1 MSDPALR
8 FAFDPFGEAVDLDCI
23 FMHKSFRRV
32 LAELA
37 ISRLSDREGVVCL
50 SGPAGVGKT
59 TLLAHLLAQ
68 PEAADGCL
76 AFVGNPRMTF
86 SGFLQ
91 NCAEGF
97 GLPSEFENPDGLLRG
112 LSALLVERSR
122 SGRASIVL
130 IDQAEA
136 LSRRFMQELVEF
148 SAWRRAGHRL
158 CHVAIAVRCGGD
170 GSLGPQF
177 QGFEAA
183 WRCDLKPMDSE
194 DVAGYMAHRL
204 ALAGLQLS
212 DAFTDE
218 AIDAIADISGGLPVA
233 INRAAARVLA
243 MRRLDLLRPITAD
256 EVRRAALEV
265 LPPPDAEEP
274 NTRLPEDLDARSR
287 LREVENLDLEVP
299 EPFAAERRF
308 SRIRRLAKRLMGR
321 GFDDSGRWIALGGLA
336 IVLALSALLLPRIF
350 TDEFGPTLTLERIS
364 DFWASEDEV
373 PSLPAAPA
381 SKRPTSERNA
391 EAVEIDDQAPV
402 VGRSPPGAPDGTA
415 PDISSA
421 KAVPP
426 PAPPLLQ
433 LAQVVGREDEPI
445 GLQLEIAPG
454 EGPEPSDIS
463 VSIAGLPPGARLSK
477 GERSVEDI
485 WLLPVSEVTDL
496 RLITPPNFAGTIEL
510 AVMATAV
517 YPDGHST
524 HATGLLP
531 VEIAAVADPPALD
544 VQPAVGRQG
553 ESIPLV
559 VDAALA
565 DDDGSEALSLEVRG
579 LPTGAWLSAGQQGEG
594 GQWLLKPEELVGLE
608 LRLPRHFNGGVEI
621 EIAALAQD
629 GEGQARVTARLPVE
643 VSPAEVLSESESAL
657 INEMI
662 ERGDELMARKDLL
675 AARLFYEQAA
685 IRGHGGAMTALG
697 TTYDPLEYKR
707 LGLGATGVDPELAR
721 HWYLRGI
728 AAGDQRAVARLEAL
742 KGE

>member
-1 MSDPALR
+1 MSYPALK

-23 FMHKSFRRV
+23 YMHKSFRRV

-37 ISRLSDREGVVCL
+37 ISRLSDREGIVCL
-50 SGPAGVGKT
+50 GGPAGVGKT

-91 NCAEGF
+91 HCAAGF
-97 GLPSEFENPDGLLRG
+97 GLPSEFENPDGLLRS

-130 IDQAEA
+130 IDQAET
-136 LSRRFMQELVEF
+136 LSRRFLQELIEF

-158 CHVAIAVRCGGD
+158 CHVAIAVRCGDD

-183 WRCDLKPMDSE
+183 WRCDLKPMDGD
-194 DVAGYMAHRL
+194 DVADYMAHRL

-218 AIDAIADISGGLPVA
+218 AIEAIAEISGGLPAA

-243 MRRLDLLRPITAD
+243 VRRLDLLRPITAE

-265 LPPPDAEEP
+265 LPPPDAEAP
-274 NTRLPEDLDARSR
+274 GNRLPEDLDARSR
-287 LREVENLDLEVP
+287 LQEIENLDLEIP
-299 EPFAAERRF
+299 EPLAAEGRLARM
-308 SRIRRLAKRLMGR
+308 RRLAARLASR
-321 GFDDSGRWIALGGLA
+321 RVEDPGRWIALGALA
-336 IVLALSALLLPRIF
+336 IVLGLSALLLPRLF
-350 TDEFGPTLTLERIS
+350 TDEAVPILSLER
-364 DFWASEDEV
+364 ADE
-373 PSLPAAPA
+373 LPAGEDGAP
-381 SKRPTSERNA
+381 SPPTSA
-391 EAVEIDDQAPV
+391 EVAEPEMPA
-402 VGRSPPGAPDGTA
+402 
-415 PDISSA
+415 A
-421 KAVPP
+421 KPVPP
-426 PAPPLLQ
+426 PAPPQ
-433 LAQVVGREDEPI
+433 LRLAKVIGREDEPI
-445 GLQLEIAPG
+445 RLNLEIAPG
-454 EGPEPSDIS
+454 EGPEPLDIG

-477 GERSVEDI
+477 GEPSVEDI
-485 WLLPVSEVTDL
+485 WLLPAAETADL
-496 RLITPPNFAGTIEL
+496 SLSAPPNYAGTFEL
-510 AVMATAV
+510 AIMATAA
-517 YPDGHST
+517 YSDGHST
-524 HATGLLP
+524 HAAGLLP
-531 VEIAAVADPPALD
+531 VEIAAVADPPTLD
-544 VQPAVGRQG
+544 VRPAEGMQG
-553 ESIPLV
+553 ESIPLTV
-559 VDAALA
+559 EASLA
-565 DDDGSEALSLEVRG
+565 DGDGSEALSLEMIG

-594 GQWLLKPEELVGLE
+594 GQWLLKPQELAGLE
-608 LRLPRHFNGGVEI
+608 LRLPRHFNGEVEL

-629 GEGQARVTARLPVE
+629 GEDVARVTALLPVT

-657 INEMI
+657 ISEMI

-685 IRGHGGAMTALG
+685 IRGNGGAMTALG
-697 TTYDPLEYKR
+697 MTYDPLEYKR
-707 LGLGATGVDPELAR
+707 LGLSATGADPELAR

-728 AAGDQRAVARLEAL
+728 AAGDGRAVVRLEAL

>member
-76 AFVGNPRMTF
+76 AFVGNPRMRF

-136 LSRRFMQELVEF
+136 LNRRFMQELVEF

-183 WRCDLKPMDSE
+183 WRCELRPMDSE

-218 AIDAIADISGGLPVA
+218 AIEAIAEISGGLPAA

-243 MRRLDLLRPITAD
+243 MRRLDLLRPITTE

-265 LPPPDAEEP
+265 LPPPDTEEP

-287 LREVENLDLEVP
+287 LQEVEKLDLEIP
-299 EPFAAERRF
+299 EPLAAERRF
-308 SRIRRLAKRLMGR
+308 SWIRQLAGRLVGR
-321 GFDDSGRWIALGGLA
+321 GFDDPGRWVALGGLA
-336 IVLALSALLLPRIF
+336 IALGLSALLLPRIF
-350 TDEFGPTLTLERIS
+350 TDEFGPTLSLERLS
-364 DFWASEDEV
+364 DLWATEDEMPSSPGV
-373 PSLPAAPA
+373 P
-381 SKRPTSERNA
+381 PTERKA
-391 EAVEIDDQAPV
+391 EAMEIDDQAPV

-415 PDISSA
+415 PDNSSA

-426 PAPPLLQ
+426 PAPPQLQ
-433 LAQVVGREDEPI
+433 LAQAIGREDEPV
-445 GLQLEIAPG
+445 GLDLDIIPG
-454 EGPEPSDIS
+454 EGPEPSDVS
-463 VSIAGLPPGARLSK
+463 VSIAGLPPGARLST

-485 WLLPVSEVTDL
+485 WLLPAAETTDL
-496 RLITPPNFAGTIEL
+496 HLITPPNFAGAIEL
-510 AVMATAV
+510 AIMATAV

-524 HATGLLP
+524 HAAGLLP

-559 VDAALA
+559 VEATLA
-565 DDDGSEALSLEVRG
+565 DNDGSETLSLEVRG

-594 GQWLLKPEELVGLE
+594 GRWLLKPEELVGLE

-662 ERGDELMARKDLL
+662 ERGDELMTRKDLL

-707 LGLGATGVDPELAR
+707 LGLGATGADPELAR